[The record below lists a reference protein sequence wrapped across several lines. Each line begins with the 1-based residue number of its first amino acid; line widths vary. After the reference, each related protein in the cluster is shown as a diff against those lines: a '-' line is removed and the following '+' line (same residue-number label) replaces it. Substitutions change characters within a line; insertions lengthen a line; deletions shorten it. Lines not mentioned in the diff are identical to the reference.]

1 MLCYVQSVSPDF
13 GPMQGTRSQS
23 VSGLRSDAGGKAP
36 VSPDF
41 GPMQGTRSQSVSG
54 LWSDAGGK
62 ALVSP
67 DFGPMQGTRS
77 QSVSGLRS
85 DVGGKAPVSPDIGPM
100 QWARPSMCFICF
112 CMVCVRLGE
121 LTKLRAYGFQFWFQL
136 DVLISTCI
144 RVPTSLK
151 TVDEKGDTPV
161 HKGSQRMDNVDL
173 YAPDTLDPALSIDIL
188 C

>member
-1 MLCYVQSVSPDF
+1 MLCYVQPVSPDF

-54 LWSDAGGK
+54 LRSDAGGKAPVSPDFGPMQGTRSQSVSGLRSDAGGK

-77 QSVSGLRS
+77 QSFFGLRS
-85 DVGGKAPVSPDIGPM
+85 DVGGKAQLVRTLVRCSGQGPVCALYVFAWYPVFKRGAWGDCSAHTVSVSLGMFDSDNDIM
-100 QWARPSMCFICF
+100 
-112 CMVCVRLGE
+112 L
-121 LTKLRAYGFQFWFQL
+121 
-136 DVLISTCI
+136 
-144 RVPTSLK
+144 
-151 TVDEKGDTPV
+151 
-161 HKGSQRMDNVDL
+161 
-173 YAPDTLDPALSIDIL
+173 
-188 C
+188 